1 MTAEENFAGNA
12 VPTESIEFDDTMPL
26 MPFGDDQPQLE
37 VEFGG
42 HTIAGRK
49 EKNEDAFA
57 ARQPEGSERYYKGV
71 IACVADGV
79 SCSENAQQA
88 SQTSVMDFIE
98 NYYSTPDSWGV
109 KQAAA
114 KVLSSLNSWLFHHG
128 QQGNLRHN
136 GLVTT
141 FSGTILKS
149 TTAHIFHAGDSRIYR
164 LRQGNLEQVT
174 RDHTHKQIGTKAF
187 LTRALGMDSRLDVDY
202 LQKSLKV
209 GDVLMLTTDG
219 VHDTLKDHDLLAML
233 QSHLAETSTS
243 PSLEETARKIVDDAY
258 EAGSEDNISCL
269 LVKIKDLPIED
280 INEVHRKLTKLTIPP
295 VMDPGHKIDGYE
307 VEKVIHSGTRSHLYV
322 VKHPDQARKLVL
334 KAPSDNFAED
344 AQYLEGF
351 IREQWV
357 GRRIDHPNVMKIYP
371 RPADSPFMYHLCE
384 YIEGTSLRQW
394 MIDNPQPSLAK
405 VRELAE
411 GMVAAIRVFQ
421 RQGMVHRDIK
431 PENILLDEKER
442 VHLIDF
448 GTVQVDGLDEIS
460 SPLGEEVPVGSVDYI
475 APEYLRGE
483 KGQHYSDI
491 FSLGVML
498 YEMCTGALPFKQT
511 AAQQNQ
517 PQHYQEWK
525 YISARRPRPE
535 LPLWLDLTLEKACNP
550 SPAKR
555 YHVMSELLH
564 DLSNPNAELV
574 NVHQSAPLLKRNP
587 TLFWQGVSAL
597 LFVGLVAQW
606 FYFNR

>member
-1 MTAEENFAGNA
+1 MTAKEDLTTDNR
-12 VPTESIEFDDTMPL
+12 EFEDIMPL
-26 MPFGDDQPQLE
+26 LPFGDDQPQLD

-42 HTIAGRK
+42 HSIAGRK

-57 ARQPEGSERYYKGV
+57 ARQPDGGERYYKGV
-71 IACVADGV
+71 VACVADGV

-98 NYYSTPDSWGV
+98 NYYSTPDTWGV

-141 FSGTILKS
+141 FSGAILKS

-202 LQKSLKV
+202 QQKSLKV

-233 QSHLAETSTS
+233 QAHLAETPEAPT
-243 PSLEETARKIVDDAY
+243 LEQTARRIVDDAY

-269 LVKIKDLPIED
+269 LVKIKELPIED

-295 VMDPGHKIDGYE
+295 VMEPGHKIDGYE
-307 VEKVIHSGTRSHLYV
+307 IQKIVHSGTRSHLYL
-322 VKHPDQARKLVL
+322 VKQMETGKKYVL
-334 KAPSDNFAED
+334 KAPSENFAED

-357 GRRIDHPNVMKIYP
+357 GRRINHPNVMKIYP
-371 RPADSPFMYHLCE
+371 RPAESPFMYHLCE

-405 VRELAE
+405 VRELAK
-411 GMVAAIRVFQ
+411 GMVAAVRVFQ

-431 PENILLDEKER
+431 PENILLDEHER
-442 VHLIDF
+442 VRLIDF
-448 GTVQVDGLDEIS
+448 GTVQVDGLDEIAT
-460 SPLGEEVPVGSVDYI
+460 PLGEEVPVGSVNYI

-491 FSLGVML
+491 FSLGVIL
-498 YEMCTGALPFKQT
+498 YEMCTGTLPFKQT
-511 AAQQNQ
+511 AAQQQQ
-517 PQHYQEWK
+517 PQHYQEWN
-525 YISARRPRPE
+525 YIPARRARPE
-535 LPLWLDLTLEKACNP
+535 LPLWLDLTLEKASDPN
-550 SPAKR
+550 PAKR

-564 DLSNPNAELV
+564 DLSSPNAELV
-574 NVHQSAPLLKRNP
+574 AVHKSAPLLKRNP
-587 TLFWQGVSAL
+587 TLFWQGISAL
-597 LFVGLVAQW
+597 LAVGLVAQW
-606 FYFNR
+606 VYMSQFM